1 MWSFYAA
8 YCTGFF
14 EPLKFIVDRNGTF
27 LHKSRMSESFS
38 SEKSGP
44 RWCLEST
51 ADGGK
56 SLARVPIQKL
66 PFRIGRLDELELTLP
81 FPSVSKRHAVLHI
94 AEDGLYLRDLS
105 STNGTFVNRKRVKE
119 AMLDEG
125 DILHFAQVEFRIG
138 RHVGGATRRNS
149 KDEGTLTLRRIDLPQ
164 QFIAGTRELNRL
176 LEQEM
181 VTAVFQPIVSLPA
194 GEILAYEVLGR
205 GTHEKLPSNPKNL
218 FRVAETMER
227 ESELSQLFRKNAA
240 TIVSDIKVHLPP
252 LFFNTHPSELGT
264 PELVSSL
271 RELREILPD
280 RELALE
286 IHEGALAE
294 PEIIAELKTHLDELD
309 IRLALDDFG
318 LGERFLQL
326 AEVPPDYL
334 KFDISYVRGLVDAT
348 VAKRR
353 LLSML
358 MAAARELGAQ
368 PIAEGVETELEAG
381 ACTMMG
387 FTLAQGFLYGEPVP
401 FTQPDGRDG
410 GAFEQPPEKF
420 REHHQHAR

>member
-1 MWSFYAA
+1 
-8 YCTGFF
+8 
-14 EPLKFIVDRNGTF
+14 
-27 LHKSRMSESFS
+27 MSELFS
-38 SEKSGP
+38 GEKPKP

-51 ADGGK
+51 ADGGR

-66 PFRIGRLDELELTLP
+66 PFHIGRLDDLELTLP
-81 FPSVSKRHAVLHI
+81 FQSVSKRHAVLHVS
-94 AEDGLYLRDLS
+94 EDGLYLRDLS
-105 STNGTFVNRKRVKE
+105 STNGTFVNRQRVSE
-119 AMLDEG
+119 AILEEG
-125 DILHFAQVEFRIG
+125 DILHFAEVEFRVG
-138 RHVGGATRRNS
+138 RHAEGGAQRNS
-149 KDEGTLTLRRIDLPQ
+149 DEGTSPLRRVELSE

-176 LEQEM
+176 LEREM
-181 VTAVFQPIVSLPA
+181 VTAAFQPIVSLPA

-205 GTHEKLPSNPKNL
+205 GTHEKLPSNPKRL
-218 FRVAETMER
+218 FRVAETIER
-227 ESELSQLFRKNAA
+227 EGELSRLFRKSAA
-240 TIVSDIKVHLPP
+240 TIVSRARVHLPP

-264 PELVSSL
+264 PEFVGSL
-271 RELREILPD
+271 REVREIIPD

-334 KFDISYVRGLVDAT
+334 KFDISYVRGLVNAT

-401 FTQPDGRDG
+401 FTHLDECKDDTLEHAPQRVH
-410 GAFEQPPEKF
+410 EQ
-420 REHHQHAR
+420 RQHAR

>member
-1 MWSFYAA
+1 
-8 YCTGFF
+8 
-14 EPLKFIVDRNGTF
+14 
-27 LHKSRMSESFS
+27 MSESFS
-38 SEKSGP
+38 LEKPRP

-66 PFRIGRLDELELTLP
+66 PFRIGRLDDLELTLP
-81 FPSVSKRHAVLHI
+81 FQSVSKRHAVLYV

-105 STNGTFVNRKRVKE
+105 STNGTFVNRKRVSE
-119 AMLDEG
+119 AIVEEG
-125 DILHFAQVEFRIG
+125 DILHFAEVEFRIG
-138 RHVGGATRRNS
+138 RHAEGATQRNS
-149 KDEGTLTLRRIDLPQ
+149 DDGTLTLRRVELPQ
-164 QFIAGTRELNRL
+164 QFMAGTRELSRL

-205 GTHEKLPSNPKNL
+205 GTHEKLASDPKKL
-218 FRVAETMER
+218 FRVAETIER
-227 ESELSQLFRKNAA
+227 EGELSRLFRKNAA
-240 TIVSDIKVHLPP
+240 KIVSNGRVHLPP

-271 RELREILPD
+271 REVRNIIPD
-280 RELALE
+280 RELTLE

-334 KFDISYVRGLVDAT
+334 KFDISYVRGLVGAT

-358 MAAARELGAQ
+358 MAAAREIGAQ
-368 PIAEGVETELEAG
+368 PIAEGVETEVEAG
-381 ACTMMG
+381 ACTTMG
-387 FTLAQGFLYGEPVP
+387 FTLAQGFLYGKPVP
-401 FTQPDGRDG
+401 FTHLDECDDDTLEPAPPRVH
-410 GAFEQPPEKF
+410 EQ
-420 REHHQHAR
+420 RQHAR

>member
-1 MWSFYAA
+1 
-8 YCTGFF
+8 
-14 EPLKFIVDRNGTF
+14 
-27 LHKSRMSESFS
+27 MSDSFS
-38 SEKSGP
+38 PGKPRP

-56 SLARVPIQKL
+56 SLARIPIQKL
-66 PFRIGRLDELELTLP
+66 PFRIGRLNDLELTLP
-81 FPSVSKRHAVLHI
+81 FPSVSKRHAVLHF

-105 STNGTFVNRKRVKE
+105 STNGTFVNRKRVRE
-119 AMLDEG
+119 AILEEG
-125 DILHFAQVEFRIG
+125 DILHFAEVEFRIG
-138 RHVGGATRRNS
+138 RRAEGATQNNS
-149 KDEGTLTLRRIDLPQ
+149 DGGTLTLRRVDLPR

-176 LEQEM
+176 LEREM

-205 GTHEKLPSNPKNL
+205 GTHEKLPSSPKKL
-218 FRVAETMER
+218 FRVAETIER
-227 ESELSQLFRKNAA
+227 ACELSRLFRKNAA
-240 TIVSDIKVHLPP
+240 TIVSDAKVHLPF

-264 PELVSSL
+264 PELVDSL
-271 RELREILPD
+271 REMRNIIPD
-280 RELALE
+280 HELALE

-348 VAKRR
+348 VSKRR

-358 MAAARELGAQ
+358 MAAARELGAE
-368 PIAEGVETELEAG
+368 PIAEGVETKLEAG
-381 ACTMMG
+381 ACTMIG

-401 FTQPDGRDG
+401 FTHRN
-410 GAFEQPPEKF
+410 ARHSETVEQPLQNF
-420 REHHQHAR
+420 QGQHQHAR

>member
-1 MWSFYAA
+1 
-8 YCTGFF
+8 
-14 EPLKFIVDRNGTF
+14 
-27 LHKSRMSESFS
+27 MSESFS
-38 SEKSGP
+38 LKKSRP

-56 SLARVPIQKL
+56 SLARVPIQKF
-66 PFRIGRLDELELTLP
+66 PFRIGRLEDLELTLP
-81 FPSVSKRHAVLHI
+81 FSSVSKRHAVLDV
-94 AEDGLYLRDLS
+94 AEDGLHLRDLS
-105 STNGTFVNRKRVKE
+105 STNGTFVNRKRVSE
-119 AMLDEG
+119 ALLEEG
-125 DILHFAQVEFRIG
+125 DILHFAEVEFRIG
-138 RHVGGATRRNS
+138 RRAPGATQRNS
-149 KDEGTLTLRRIDLPQ
+149 DEGTLTLRRLDLPH

-181 VTAVFQPIVSLPA
+181 VTAAFQPIVSLPA

-205 GTHEKLPSNPKNL
+205 GTHEKLPSSPKKL
-218 FRVAETMER
+218 FRVAEAMER
-227 ESELSQLFRKNAA
+227 EGELSRLFRKNAA
-240 TIVSDIKVHLPP
+240 TIVSNTKVHLPP

-271 RELREILPD
+271 REVRDIIPD

-286 IHEGALAE
+286 IHEGALAK

-353 LLSML
+353 MLSML

-368 PIAEGVETELEAG
+368 PIAEGVETELESG

-401 FTQPDGRDG
+401 FTHLDECEDDTLEPAPQRVSEPR
-410 GAFEQPPEKF
+410 
-420 REHHQHAR
+420 QHAR